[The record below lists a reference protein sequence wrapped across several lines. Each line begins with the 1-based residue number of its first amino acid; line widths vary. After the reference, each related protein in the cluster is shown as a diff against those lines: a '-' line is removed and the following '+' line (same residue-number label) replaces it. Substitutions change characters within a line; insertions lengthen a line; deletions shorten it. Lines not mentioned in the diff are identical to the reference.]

1 MEGWAPW
8 VLLGQKAWAAAV
20 GVPGLQVQYRPR
32 GAGGGGLC
40 AGSHL
45 VVLKA
50 ENFGLV
56 FSDLRERLG
65 LIFLVSTLGLWGE
78 RPPATQDRAPAG
90 SALQHIWMPRAQ
102 GGEYGPGE
110 SGGPL
115 G

>member
-1 MEGWAPW
+1 MG
-8 VLLGQKAWAAAV
+8 AV
-20 GVPGLQVQYRPR
+20 GTEGLGSCCGYPRLAGAVQTS
-32 GAGGGGLC
+32 GGGEGLC

-65 LIFLVSTLGLWGE
+65 PIFLVSALGLWAE

-90 SALQHIWMPRAQ
+90 SALQHVWMPQAR

-110 SGGPL
+110 SGGPP
-115 G
+115 GQRG